1 VGFGEKG
8 PVMAELTAFTIGH
21 SNHPVEKLIDLLK
34 QHEIDAV
41 VDVRSS
47 PYARYATHFN
57 KKDIRRA
64 LEPEG
69 IKYLF
74 LGDAIGGRP
83 KQEEFYDDEGHVLY
97 GKLAQSPGFQQGV
110 TRLLDEIRSH
120 RVALL
125 CGEEDPTDCHRRV
138 LIGPVLVERGV
149 KLIHIRG
156 DGRAQTEEEL
166 AKEQE
171 YQKSRG
177 QMSLF
182 EDEET
187 KEWKSTQSV
196 SPRKVPQTSS
206 RLSNEPGSSV

>member
-1 VGFGEKG
+1 MGFREKRS
-8 PVMAELTAFTIGH
+8 VMSELTAFTIGH
-21 SNHPVEKLIDLLK
+21 SNHPVEKLIELLR
-34 QHEIDAV
+34 QHETEVV

-57 KKDIRRA
+57 KKDIQRA
-64 LEPEG
+64 LEPQG

-74 LGDAIGGRP
+74 LGDVIGGKP
-83 KQEEFYDDEGHVLY
+83 KREEFYDDEGHVLY
-97 GKLAQSPGFQQGV
+97 SRLSQSPGFQQGI
-110 TRLLDEIRSH
+110 TRLIDEIRSH

-125 CGEEDPTDCHRRV
+125 CGEEDPTDCHRRL

-149 KLIHIRG
+149 ELIHIRG

-166 AKEQE
+166 VKEQE
-171 YQKSRG
+171 YQKNMG

-196 SPRKVPQTSS
+196 SPRKAPQTSS